1 MAGEKTVPLLPCG
14 SIDEIEEFYRA
25 LGFVRTYRQVRPN
38 PYVALQRDDLHLGF
52 FGMPGFKPEDSY
64 GTCVVLVP
72 DIAALHAAFAAGM
85 RAAYGKVL
93 VAGIPRMTRPRS
105 RKNADGVTGF
115 SVVDPGGNWIRIT
128 AAAPGPAAE
137 EPPGTLAKSL
147 RSAVVMG
154 DSHGN
159 DEQAARILDN
169 ALLRDQDTAPA
180 ADLVEALTYRAEL
193 AVRTGD
199 PARAR
204 EFVDRA
210 RALPLSE
217 AQRAALDD
225 LTVEG

>member
-14 SIDEIEEFYRA
+14 SIDEIEEFYLA

-38 PYVALQRDDLHLGF
+38 PYVALRRDDLHLGF
-52 FGMPGFKPEDSY
+52 FGMPDFKPEDSY

-128 AAAPGPAAE
+128 AGAPEQAPD
-137 EPPGTLAKSL
+137 EPSGTLARSL

-159 DEQAARILDN
+159 DEQAARILDA

-199 PARAR
+199 QARAR
-204 EFVDRA
+204 ECLDRA
-210 RALPLSE
+210 LALPLSE

-225 LTVEG
+225 LAGQG